1 MTKTTILLDYRSVSY
16 GKVAVATRLLSR
28 PGPQEYLD
36 AGPSRPWDEQVLPS
50 GQDGTLLAV
59 VPIPG
64 TGTSLAIVGYAI
76 ATSDVTTSAAPPEHG
91 PGPKEPPA
99 DAGRR
104 TPPPGDQAPGR
115 RPPGQGTRGCSWI
128 TCSAG
133 SGPAA
138 ARSR

>member
-1 MTKTTILLDYRSVSY
+1 MTKTTILLDYGSVSY

-36 AGPSRPWDEQVLPS
+36 AEPSRPWDEQVLPS

-76 ATSDVTTSAAPPEHG
+76 ATSDVTTSAVPPEHG

-99 DAGRR
+99 GTR
-104 TPPPGDQAPGR
+104 PPGR
-115 RPPGQGTRGCSWI
+115 RPPGRRPPGRLPPGY
-128 TCSAG
+128 
-133 SGPAA
+133 
-138 ARSR
+138 